1 MDLPKLASPATL
13 TTARLELR
21 QWQPGD
27 TAAFA
32 RLCADPD
39 VMRFFPATLTSA
51 QAEQMANKIHGLI
64 AQRGWGFWAV
74 EVIGLQKFIS
84 FVGLHTPQP
93 ELLCAPC
100 VEIGWRLDKS
110 HWGKGY
116 ATEAARAALQFG
128 FDELGLKAIVAFT
141 PAPNK
146 PSQAVIRK
154 IGMHNTGN
162 NFNHPSL
169 PKGHWLSEH
178 VLYASRVTFKC

>member
-1 MDLPKLASPATL
+1 
-13 TTARLELR
+13 
-21 QWQPGD
+21 
-27 TAAFA
+27 
-32 RLCADPD
+32 
-39 VMRFFPATLTSA
+39 
-51 QAEQMANKIHGLI
+51 MANKIHGLI

-74 EVIGLQKFIS
+74 EVIGLQKFIG

-93 ELLCAPC
+93 ELPCAPC

-128 FDELGLKAIVAFT
+128 FDELKLKEIVAFT
-141 PAPNK
+141 PVPNK
-146 PSQAVIRK
+146 PSQAVMHK

-169 PKGHWLSEH
+169 PKGHRLSEH
-178 VLYASRVTFKC
+178 VLYRIRAQGV